1 LNRSGPIHMYLA
13 IVVSLLCL
21 KHGVRHLSKTMG
33 QSVKRLSDYCVGDN
47 QVPRWVFPDQSRHS
61 IIWKKKFA

>member
-1 LNRSGPIHMYLA
+1 MYLA

-61 IIWKKKFA
+61 II